1 MMKPRL
7 SLLLLWSLWSTTGL
21 GLSEFVSDGDRILDN
36 RKRGDG
42 ERNDPVA
49 VRWDLTGR
57 NDEAQLPSITAAP
70 IIPTESLLSGPRL
83 QIRQTTA
90 TTTDSDDADDD
101 DDDDGPPPP
110 PGAPPPVQ
118 ASFSIS
124 NSVSASVSSSVAGSV
139 AASVAASVT
148 GVFTSSLL
156 ALSAASS
163 SAVISARAAGIAEGI
178 SSATAGATTAAPP
191 PTTGATSS
199 TSAAS
204 ATNTNAAS
212 AIANIQT
219 SASKAVEEAQ
229 ASASISAQSA
239 VEAAKASASAIM
251 ANASPQSQGSS
262 LTPGQIG
269 GIVIS
274 IAFISSLLSA
284 LATFLL
290 MRRKARQQ
298 DDSNK
303 YEPDL
308 YAPRT
313 LEPILPPV
321 PEPRPHSL
329 SQSIRNR
336 LSSFH
341 AMFGAPIMPPYRRSQ
356 SPSNSNVDAF
366 SADIKRRPPTSEHP
380 AMAMAMSHNARP
392 LSDPVFPVSPVSS
405 VGDQSLILQSTEPQ
419 ARLQPSPPVPVIVEA
434 AASPVPA
441 TAVSA
446 SARASA
452 ALARVSLAR
461 EQVISGGQRPYL
473 VRVGSGR
480 EQSGDPLSMNP
491 VSAELKYDVAPPV
504 SATGQC
510 HMTFPT
516 HLSMEDDGHGGW
528 RTSGG
533 TEMSSTPSFQV
544 QAPIP
549 RRLVDPVSLEQ
560 GPNYLPHAY

>member
-1 MMKPRL
+1 MMKPGL

-21 GLSEFVSDGDRILDN
+21 GLGDFASNGNTLNDREQ
-36 RKRGDG
+36 GDG
-42 ERNDPVA
+42 GNEPVA
-49 VRWDLTGR
+49 VRWVVTGR
-57 NDEAQLPSITAAP
+57 NDESQLPSITTAP
-70 IIPTESLLSGPRL
+70 VIPTETLPNDSRL
-83 QIRQTTA
+83 RARQTTA
-90 TTTDSDDADDD
+90 DPDDADDD
-101 DDDDGPPPP
+101 DDDDKPPPP
-110 PGAPPPVQ
+110 PTPPPGVPNPIE
-118 ASFSIS
+118 ASSSIS
-124 NSVSASVSSSVAGSV
+124 SSVSASVSSSVA
-139 AASVAASVT
+139 ASVT
-148 GVFTSSLL
+148 GFFSSTLQ

-163 SAVISARAAGIAEGI
+163 SAVISARNAGIAEGI
-178 SSATAGATTAAPP
+178 SSASAGGSVLTTTAASQ
-191 PTTGATSS
+191 TTAVTS
-199 TSAAS
+199 TPAAS
-204 ATNTNAAS
+204 ATGTDAAS
-212 AIANIQT
+212 SIADIQT

-229 ASASISAQSA
+229 ASASSSAQSA
-239 VEAAKASASAIM
+239 VEEAKASASAVM
-251 ANASPQSQGSS
+251 ANVNTPQTQGSS

-298 DDSNK
+298 QDSSQK
-303 YEPDL
+303 YEPDTL

-313 LEPILPPV
+313 QEPILPPA
-321 PEPRPHSL
+321 PAPRPHSL

-356 SPSNSNVDAF
+356 SPSNSNSNSNVDTFA
-366 SADIKRRPPTSEHP
+366 ADIKRRPPTAEHP
-380 AMAMAMSHNARP
+380 AIAMSHNARP

-405 VGDQSLILQSTEPQ
+405 MGDQSLILQSNEPE

-434 AASPVPA
+434 AASPVPDA
-441 TAVSA
+441 SKSARVSA
-446 SARASA
+446 APT
-452 ALARVSLAR
+452 RVSLAR
-461 EQVISGGQRPYL
+461 EQSISGGQRPHL

-480 EQSGDPLSMNP
+480 ERSGGVGGDPLSMNP
-491 VSAELKYDVAPPV
+491 VCAEGRYDVAPV

-510 HMTFPT
+510 HMVFPMP
-516 HLSMEDDGHGGW
+516 SPMEGDEHGGW
-528 RTSGG
+528 RTSAG

-549 RRLVDPVSLEQ
+549 RRLVDPVSLES